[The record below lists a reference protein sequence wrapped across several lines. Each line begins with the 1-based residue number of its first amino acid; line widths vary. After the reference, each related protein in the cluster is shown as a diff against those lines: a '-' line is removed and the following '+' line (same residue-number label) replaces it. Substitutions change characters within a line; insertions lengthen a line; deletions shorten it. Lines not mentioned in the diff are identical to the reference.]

1 MAYVSVDD
9 LMLYCRADDDA
20 DGQTRQLI
28 ASLGEEAEAYLAENG
43 ADPDSMTGNDL
54 QVFAGT
60 VKAMTLHRYDHPA
73 GEEYP
78 PGLQRWINKVKYT
91 KRETEE

>member
-20 DGQTRQLI
+20 DGNTRQLI
-28 ASLGEEAEAYLAENG
+28 ADLGDEAEAYLMECG
-43 ADPDSMTGNDL
+43 ADPDSMTADGL
-54 QVFAGT
+54 RVFASA
-60 VKAMTLHRYDHPA
+60 VKAMTLHRYDNPA

-78 PGLQRWINKVKYT
+78 PGLQRMINRIKYT
-91 KRETEE
+91 KYAEED